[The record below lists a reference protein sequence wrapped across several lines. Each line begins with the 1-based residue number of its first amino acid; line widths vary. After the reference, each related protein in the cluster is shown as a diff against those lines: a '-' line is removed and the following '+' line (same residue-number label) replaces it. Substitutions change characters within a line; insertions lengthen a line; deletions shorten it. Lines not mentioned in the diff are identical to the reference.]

1 MLTERMEL
9 SEYVKL
15 CSGRFKWLGYEKL
28 KYFLWKHF
36 VWSIIMKPVYNY
48 YSGCKKSLCF
58 SLDPTAIIQL
68 QDSQVEILHYI
79 YIYMWDLYYI
89 HLLARIPYPIPVFL
103 RKWQPPSDE
112 VTHHMI
118 FEVLHS
124 STRSK
129 LLESRRIHYF
139 HMKVFCQDDSTGA
152 FSWKL
157 YGSPPALRYR

>member
-1 MLTERMEL
+1 M
-9 SEYVKL
+9 
-15 CSGRFKWLGYEKL
+15 
-28 KYFLWKHF
+28 
-36 VWSIIMKPVYNY
+36 
-48 YSGCKKSLCF
+48 KSLNIFCKTF
-58 SLDPTAIIQL
+58 CLKHYNETCIQL
-68 QDSQVEILHYI
+68 LQWLQEITMFFTWPDCNNSDSRFSSWNSPLI
-79 YIYMWDLYYI
+79 YTYMWDLYYI
-89 HLLARIPYPIPVFL
+89 HLLARIPYLIPVFL

-157 YGSPPALRYR
+157 YGSPPALRYM